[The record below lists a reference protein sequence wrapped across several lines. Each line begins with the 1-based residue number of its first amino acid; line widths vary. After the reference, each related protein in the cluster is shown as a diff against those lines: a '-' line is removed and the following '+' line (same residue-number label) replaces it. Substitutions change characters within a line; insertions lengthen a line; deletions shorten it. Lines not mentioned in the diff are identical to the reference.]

1 MIHFFRITFFLFLVL
16 VAPVYSHAQLNTMHK
31 LQNSYLQQLFEKY
44 ARENN
49 LSIDYLNKPFQLNN
63 GFPQFDSV
71 LQETFLYKKPLQ
83 NFQEKNIIKAIARN
97 GNLLNITSDDKKNS
111 FTINPLYNFELGKT
125 NKNNMFHLNRG
136 IRLDVNL
143 NNKVFISSSFYENLS
158 KFPNYIQQYI
168 DSLTVVPGMGKARY
182 NGNRIEYALPLGY
195 IGYKASKNFY
205 VELGN
210 DKNFIGSGHRSLL
223 LSDAAYSYP
232 YLKLQANFGKFSF
245 MNLWGQFV
253 DASKNWRNINGY
265 DKKFATFNTLSYN
278 GIKNLQL
285 SLFQSIVWT
294 NKDSLGNRRDQ
305 ELGYFVPIIFLNT
318 VNFNNGSPDNNLIG
332 VDVNYQI
339 KKSTVLYA
347 QFLIDDFNVSELAN
361 GKGFFQNKY
370 GVQLGIKS
378 FKPFNI
384 NNAFAQLEFNT
395 VRPYTYANKTPAI
408 NYSHYGEVLA
418 HPLGANF
425 KEFIFKANYKLK
437 RFLLDASIVYGVIG
451 KDSAN
456 SHWGRNVHRTDY
468 DSQLGIF
475 SFNNKTTQ
483 GIKTNLLFS
492 NISLHYLMNPITN
505 SRVSAQFTYR
515 QEKSNFQNTKNVI
528 FSISYS
534 TALLNIL
541 NDF

>member
-1 MIHFFRITFFLFLVL
+1 MKAKQIFLFVSLL
-16 VAPVYSHAQLNTMHK
+16 LITLIKSQAQTNTMHK

-44 ARENN
+44 ARANK
-49 LSIDYLNKPFQLNN
+49 LAIDYTNRPFYLNN
-63 GFPQFDSV
+63 EHAQFDSV
-71 LQETFLYKKPLQ
+71 LQETFDYKKPLK
-83 NFQEKNIIKAIARN
+83 NFQEKNIVKAITRN
-97 GNLLNITSDDKKNS
+97 GNFLTITSDDKKNIL
-111 FTINPLYNFELGKT
+111 TINPLYHFEVGKT
-125 NKNNMFHLNRG
+125 QTKTMYHLNRG

-143 NNKVFISSSFYENLS
+143 NNRVFISSSFYENLS
-158 KFPNYIQQYI
+158 NFPDYIKQYI
-168 DSLTVVPGMGKARY
+168 DSLTVVPGMGKARFV
-182 NGNRIEYALPLGY
+182 GNNNEYALPLGF
-195 IGYKASKNFY
+195 IGFKASKNFY
-205 VELGN
+205 LELGN

-232 YLKLQANFGKFSF
+232 YLKMQANFGKFSF

-253 DASKNWRNINGY
+253 DASKNWTNINGY

-278 GIKNLQL
+278 GIKNLQI
-285 SLFQSIVWT
+285 SFFQSIVWS

-305 ELGYFVPIIFLNT
+305 EWGYLVPVIFLNT

-332 VDVNYQI
+332 LDINYQI

-347 QFLIDDFNVSELAN
+347 QFLIDDFNTVELIK

-370 GVQLGIKS
+370 GIQLGIKS

-384 NNAFAQLEFNT
+384 NNAFAQIELNT

-418 HPLGANF
+418 HPFGANF
-425 KEFIFKANYKLK
+425 KEVIFKANYRVK
-437 RFLLDASIVYGVIG
+437 RFLFDASIIYASIG

-456 SHWGRNVHRTDY
+456 SHWGRNLYRTDY
-468 DSQLGIF
+468 DAEQGIF

-483 GIKTNLLFS
+483 GVKTNFLFGNVS
-492 NISLHYLMNPITN
+492 AHYLMNPITN
-505 SRVSAQFTYR
+505 SRVSAQITYR
-515 QEKSNFQNTKNVI
+515 REKSNFQNTKDFI

-534 TALLNIL
+534 TALLNLL

>member
-1 MIHFFRITFFLFLVL
+1 MKLQKLFLLALLLLLIVIH
-16 VAPVYSHAQLNTMHK
+16 SNAQLNTMHK

-44 ARENN
+44 ARENK
-49 LSIDYLNKPFQLNN
+49 LEIDYANKPFYLNN
-63 GFPQFDSV
+63 EHVQFDSV
-71 LQETFLYKKPLQ
+71 LQETFLYKKPLR
-83 NFQEKNIIKAIARN
+83 NFQEKNIVKAITRN
-97 GNLLNITSDDKKNS
+97 GNFLNITSNDKKNVL
-111 FTINPLYNFELGKT
+111 TINPLYHFEVGKT
-125 NKNNMFHLNRG
+125 QTKTMYHLNRG

-158 KFPNYIQQYI
+158 NFPDYIKQYI
-168 DSLTVVPGMGKARY
+168 DSLTVVPGMGKARFV
-182 NGNRIEYALPLGY
+182 GNNIEYALPLGF
-195 IGYKASKNFY
+195 IGYKASKSVY
-205 VELGN
+205 IELGN

-232 YLKLQANFGKFSF
+232 YFKVQANFGKFSF

-253 DASKNWRNINGY
+253 DASKKWTNINGY

-278 GIKNLQL
+278 GIKNLQF
-285 SLFQSIVWT
+285 SFFQSIVWS

-305 ELGYFVPIIFLNT
+305 EWGYLVPVIFLNT

-332 VDVNYQI
+332 LDINYQI

-347 QFLIDDFNVSELAN
+347 QFLIDDFNTVELIK

-437 RFLLDASIVYGVIG
+437 RFLLDASIVYAVIG

-456 SHWGRNVHRTDY
+456 SHWGRNLNRTDY

-483 GIKTNLLFS
+483 GVKTNLLFS

-534 TALLNIL
+534 TSLLNIL